1 MTRGRVAGVLALIAL
16 VSIAWAAAIWMLGG
30 SAIVIGGLRISSSTI
45 WRPLAVAIVSAA
57 LSAGL
62 AGVQG
67 TRAMA
72 ASVARTLTP
81 PMCALALA
89 LVTTV
94 VSLAGNSWTA
104 SGPDSFA
111 YVSQA
116 AMWRA
121 GQLDTPVPL
130 AADAPWPN
138 AVATFSPFGYRP
150 APHGRSALVP
160 VTAPGLPLAMA
171 ALQSVGGHA
180 AGFLITPLTGG
191 SLVWLTFVIGRRVRS
206 PATGLIAA
214 WLAATSPALLFM
226 LMWPMTDV
234 PAAAC
239 AALLVSLLLRSSP
252 PPALAA
258 GLTASTG
265 LLLRPNFF
273 LIAGAAG
280 AWLILEALVFLAGP
294 GRWRRVVMYVVGA
307 VPGAAFMAWLNTRWY
322 GGVAASGYGT
332 ASDLF
337 SLARIPENLLRYGG
351 WLIET
356 SPLAIIGVA
365 ALLVP
370 ITRFWP
376 RPAGLRAALLFALV
390 AAGACALYL
399 VYEPYDAWWYLR
411 FLLPAWPAIFV
422 ATAVVLGVWWER
434 GRAAAIVVV
443 VIVLFAGGYGVATA
457 RRRGVFE
464 IGATERRYVTVARI
478 VDEHTEPSAVIL
490 TSAHSG
496 TLRYYAGRVTLRFDV
511 LDPAWLD
518 RAVAWLEA
526 RGRHPYILLED
537 WEAPIFSS
545 EFRGASPLADLGF
558 APIVAW
564 ESPRI
569 RGAVFLYDPLKRDAI
584 TLTPPPDFEREQ
596 PRAAP
601 ASRLGVF
608 PRTP

>member
-1 MTRGRVAGVLALIAL
+1 MTRGGIARALALVAL
-16 VSIAWAAAIWMLGG
+16 ISIAWAAAIWIAGG
-30 SAIVIGGLRISSSTI
+30 RAIVIGGLRLSSSSV
-45 WRPLAVAIVSAA
+45 WRPLAIAIVAAA
-57 LSAGL
+57 LSAVL
-62 AGVQG
+62 AGAQG

-72 ASVARTLTP
+72 AAVTRTLTP
-81 PMCALALA
+81 SICALAFA
-89 LVTTV
+89 LVTAV

-150 APHGRSALVP
+150 APNGRPALVP

-180 AGFLITPLTGG
+180 AAFVITPMAGG
-191 SLVWLTFVIGRRVRS
+191 ALVWLTFAIGRRVRS

-214 WLAATSPALLFM
+214 WLVATSPALLFM

-239 AALLVSLLLRSSP
+239 AALLVLLLLGSSP
-252 PPALAA
+252 PSALAA
-258 GLTASTG
+258 GLTASAG

-273 LIAGAAG
+273 LIAGAAVL
-280 AWLILEALVFLAGP
+280 WLIVEALGFLAGP

-307 VPGAAFMAWLNTRWY
+307 VPGAVFMAWLNARWY

-332 ASDLF
+332 ASELF
-337 SLARIPENLLRYGG
+337 SLARIPENLFRYGG

-356 SPLAIIGVA
+356 SPLALIGIV

-370 ITRFWP
+370 IARLWP
-376 RPAGLRAALLFALV
+376 RPSGLRASLLCAIV
-390 AAGACALYL
+390 AAGACAVYL
-399 VYEPYDAWWYLR
+399 AYEPYDAWWYLR
-411 FLLPAWPAIFV
+411 FLLPAWSAIFV
-422 ATAVVLGVWWER
+422 AAAVALAVWRER
-434 GRAAAIVVV
+434 GRASAVMVFAIVVV
-443 VIVLFAGGYGVATA
+443 AGTYGVATA
-457 RRRGVFE
+457 RQRGVFE
-464 IGATERRYVTVARI
+464 IGPTERRYVTVARI

-496 TLRYYAGRVTLRFDV
+496 TVRYYAGRVTLRFDV

-545 EFRGASPLADLGF
+545 EFRGASPLADLAF

-564 ESPRI
+564 ESSRI
-569 RGAVFLYDPLKRDAI
+569 RGAVFLYDPLKRAAI
-584 TLTPPPDFEREQ
+584 TMTPPPDFERAQ

-601 ASRLGVF
+601 ASRLGAF
-608 PRTP
+608 PKTP